1 MTASDD
7 WIVLRDVNP
16 KPRLTFLDEI
26 YVERGTRDDW
36 NLLSALHYKAHGL
49 TPGSHYFKLV
59 LGTETIGVIMM
70 ASPKLL
76 VKERHIMFPKLKPKP
91 GTDTTVSN
99 HARMV
104 WVNKN
109 MSIVARCVVDTM
121 YRGAGLAYRFVNI
134 ASRMEGKRYIEIQS
148 AMSKYNQFAQ
158 KAGFLFVP
166 PTKSTKF
173 DLGVKFLRSTFEA
186 DVGDLE
192 AIMEELNGLPPGAR
206 EKTLETIRVFYRKH
220 SALESTGKA
229 LIRDENGVRFS
240 DKRVAR
246 LEPRELLGQ
255 LQQMVL
261 ACPLYGTYTNP
272 DAGIEL
278 PTRIPITAFDNQTPR
293 DPLRLDL
300 LT

>member
-1 MTASDD
+1 METDTPWEITREATP
-7 WIVLRDVNP
+7 R
-16 KPRLTFLDEI
+16 PRLTFLDDI
-26 YVERGTRDDW
+26 YVEKGSRDDW

-49 TPGSHYFKLV
+49 TPGSHYFR
-59 LGTETIGVIMM
+59 LGLAGETIGVIMM

-91 GTDTTVSN
+91 GTDTKVSN

-121 YRGAGLAYRFVNI
+121 YRGAGLAYRFTNI

-148 AMSKYNQFAQ
+148 SMSKYNQFAQ

-173 DLGVKFLRSTFEA
+173 DVGMTFLRSTFAAE
-186 DVGDLE
+186 VSDLE
-192 AIMEELNGLPPGAR
+192 AILEELNSLPHGAR
-206 EKTLETIRVFYRKH
+206 EKTLETIRIFYRKN

-246 LEPRELLGQ
+246 LSDRELIGQ

-261 ACPLYGTYTNP
+261 ACPLYGVYENP
-272 DAGIEL
+272 DMGRKL
-278 PTRIPITAFDNQTPR
+278 PDRIPVTAFDLQKPNE
-293 DPLRLDL
+293 PLRLDA
-300 LT
+300 